1 MSFNILL
8 YIILVI
14 IFIELS
20 IYFIIK
26 NLKKDFKWLI
36 NSDDEKPIFD
46 KKKLQKFYK
55 DSYDEIL
62 GWDRK
67 KIQVVLKNHKKKLF
81 KISSLGTRGKSKF
94 KNTKISVFG
103 DLFAFCRYVNDN
115 ETWEKLI
122 EDKLRSNVHNY
133 GVGNY
138 GLDQSFLKYLKL
150 KKKLKAK

>member
-1 MSFNILL
+1 MSLNILL

-67 KIQVVLKNHKKKLF
+67 KIQVVLKNHKKKL
-81 KISSLGTRGKSKF
+81 LKF
-94 KNTKISVFG
+94 LV
-103 DLFAFCRYVNDN
+103 
-115 ETWEKLI
+115 
-122 EDKLRSNVHNY
+122 
-133 GVGNY
+133 
-138 GLDQSFLKYLKL
+138 
-150 KKKLKAK
+150 

>member
-1 MSFNILL
+1 MSLNILL

-67 KIQVVLKNHKKKLF
+67 KNSSGFEKSQKK
-81 KISSLGTRGKSKF
+81 T
-94 KNTKISVFG
+94 
-103 DLFAFCRYVNDN
+103 
-115 ETWEKLI
+115 
-122 EDKLRSNVHNY
+122 
-133 GVGNY
+133 
-138 GLDQSFLKYLKL
+138 FLKFLV
-150 KKKLKAK
+150 